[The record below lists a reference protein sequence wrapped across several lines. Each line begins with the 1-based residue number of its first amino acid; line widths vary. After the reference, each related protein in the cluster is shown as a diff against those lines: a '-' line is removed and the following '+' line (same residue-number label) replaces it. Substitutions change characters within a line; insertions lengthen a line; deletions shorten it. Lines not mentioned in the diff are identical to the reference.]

1 MSSGS
6 LRPLRGGPEPRTGS
20 RRGRRSRRSRRSRQH
35 ALQRALLLAAPLL
48 FVLSLGIGCGEPS
61 PTEAIAWANAGLG
74 LELGPAQTSVV
85 DLRWRAPTSCTQV
98 YRITID
104 DEYPRSIARAFGSEA
119 EESVSTLALG
129 RDPYG
134 KNKDKNNF
142 EVAPRLGADELW
154 QGRLLFIGPKS
165 EDRPLVRELFFSGA
179 QIGLGSPDAA
189 CFERTWDPIEDALAL
204 GWPTLPGRLTALGE
218 TWRGSRVESRC
229 NRSACADPLTGNGG
243 SDAHNLT
250 CTTMAWRETLEG
262 IYEQDGRRVAAITG
276 FWSDGHPLDQGIW
289 SERQSLVSSD
299 DGRLI
304 AAEIVIHHNRYK
316 ITRNLRI
323 EAVDNCP
330 GGLPALGGTASE
342 APEGAAGADAGVRA
356 DVARALAGLDSR
368 KPGSATRVGA
378 LWTTSSS

>member
-1 MSSGS
+1 MNAGS
-6 LRPLRGGPEPRTGS
+6 LRPLRGGPERRAGS
-20 RRGRRSRRSRRSRQH
+20 RRGRRSPH
-35 ALQRALLLAAPLL
+35 NACLRALLLSASLASA
-48 FVLSLGIGCGEPS
+48 LSSNTGCGEPS
-61 PTEAIAWANAGLG
+61 KAESIAWANADLSLD
-74 LELGPAQTSVV
+74 LEPAETSIV
-85 DLRWRAPTSCTQV
+85 DLRWRAPTTCTQV

-119 EESVSTLALG
+119 EVSVSTLALG
-129 RDPYG
+129 RDPYA
-134 KNKDKNNF
+134 KAPKSDL

-154 QGRLLFIGPKS
+154 QGRLLFFGPKS
-165 EDRPLVRELFFSGA
+165 EDRPLERELFFSGT
-179 QIGLGSPDAA
+179 QVGLGSPDAA

-218 TWRGSRVESRC
+218 QWRGSRVESRC

-243 SDAHNLT
+243 SQAHDLT

-262 IYEQDGRRVAAITG
+262 IYEQDGQRVAAITG

-330 GGLPALGGTASE
+330 GGLPALGESANK

-368 KPGSATRVGA
+368 KPG
-378 LWTTSSS
+378 